1 MCRWYLVGDISTL
14 FISRTLLHTNT
25 TLKRR
30 NIRFM
35 GKGERP
41 YIASLTIV
49 IKCEFLSRGK
59 PVPSKGLV
67 VVEGSPIYHF
77 FPTHAPSISGSIS
90 IIWSSLEIRL
100 PSVNNLYYFPQ
111 TIDHDL
117 KNIFRKC
124 GKEFIAFPALYQ
136 LLGGENGDC
145 NENGKRPIAS
155 PCLAQTTSRKS
166 NVSVEN
172 KLKDAGERMN
182 ENSTFQMKVKEEQE
196 RKENSER
203 NKKELLNKMARKGR
217 KDDNLRL
224 FQKVSKHIKGSVEYR
239 VQGNMK
245 K

>member
-14 FISRTLLHTNT
+14 FISITLLHTNS

-35 GKGERP
+35 GKGEQP

-49 IKCEFLSRGK
+49 LKCEFLSRGK

-67 VVEGSPIYHF
+67 VVEGSQIYHF
-77 FPTHAPSISGSIS
+77 FPIHAPSISGSIS
-90 IIWSSLEIRL
+90 IIWSSLEIRF
-100 PSVNNLYYFPQ
+100 PSVNNLYCFPQ

-117 KNIFRKC
+117 KNIFRQC
-124 GKEFIAFPALYQ
+124 GKEFITFPALYQ

-172 KLKDAGERMN
+172 KLKDGGERMN
-182 ENSTFQMKVKEEQE
+182 ENSTFQMKVKRNRNGKKNQKGIKKNYWAKWPE
-196 RKENSER
+196 KE
-203 NKKELLNKMARKGR
+203 GR
-217 KDDNLRL
+217 MTTLDYFRR
-224 FQKVSKHIKGSVEYR
+224 FPST
-239 VQGNMK
+239 
-245 K
+245 